1 MGFALSPSVT
11 VTETDLT
18 NVVPAIATTA
28 GAFAGAFAWGPALE
42 VKTISS
48 EKELVETFGAPD
60 NTTAISFFS
69 AANFL
74 AYGNNLQVVRVVG
87 ATAKN
92 AVSTGTAV
100 LITNEDDYMANYST
114 GQASVGVWAAKFAGV
129 KGNSLKVSIVDAD
142 TFTTWDYASQ
152 FSVAPGTSD
161 GAISVGGSN
170 DELHIV
176 VVDEDGVFTGTA
188 GTILEKFAFVSKAND
203 VKNNDGTSNY
213 YKEVVNRGSKY
224 VYWMDQPTAGTNWG
238 TTATNKDFAMLVA
251 AEEASLTGGVS
262 DDAVTDAD
270 LTGGFDMFSND
281 EKYDVSLIVSGLA
294 SQTVQDMLTGLVE
307 TRRDCVVFLSP
318 SLNAVVSNVGSEA
331 STIITERNAL
341 TSSSYAVMD
350 SGWKYQ
356 YDRYNDTYRWIP
368 LNGDIAGLCARSDNL
383 TDPWYSPAGYTR
395 GQIKNVV
402 KLAWTPNRTDR
413 DNLYKSGVN
422 PVVSF
427 PGQGTLL
434 FGDKTMLAKPSAFDR
449 INVRRLFIVLEKS
462 IATAAKYQLFE
473 FNDVFSRAQFRNL
486 VEPFLRDVQGR
497 RGVTGFQVVCD
508 ETNNTEQ
515 VIATNEFV
523 GDIYIRP
530 NYSTNFIK
538 LNFIATKSGA
548 AFSVTGA

>member
-11 VTETDLT
+11 VTEQDLT

-28 GAFAGAFAWGPALE
+28 GAFAGAFAWGPVLE

-60 NTTAISFFS
+60 NNTFTSFFS

-74 AYGNNLQVVRVVG
+74 AYGNNLQVARVVG
-87 ATAKN
+87 TAAKN
-92 AVSTGTAV
+92 AVSTSTAV
-100 LITNEDDYMANYST
+100 FIKNEDDYLTNFST
-114 GQASVGVWAAKFAGV
+114 GQAAVGVWAAKFAGA
-129 KGNSLKVSIVDAD
+129 KGNSLKVSMVDSA
-142 TFTTWDYASQ
+142 TFTGWEYAAQ
-152 FSVAPGTSD
+152 FSIAPSTSNGAASVSGT
-161 GAISVGGSN
+161 A

-176 VVDEDGVFTGTA
+176 VIDENGVFSGTA
-188 GTILEKFAFVSKAND
+188 GTILEKFSFVSKAND

-213 YKEVVNRGSKY
+213 YKEVVNRTSKY
-224 VYWMDQPTAGTNWG
+224 VYWMDHPTVGTNWG
-238 TTATNKDFAMLVA
+238 TTATSKTF
-251 AEEASLTGGVS
+251 ASLIAVEAASLIGGVS
-262 DDAVTDAD
+262 ADVPTDAD
-270 LTGGFDMFSND
+270 IITGFDLFSND

-294 SQTVQDMLTGLVE
+294 SPTVKGSLTSLVE
-307 TRRDCVVFLSP
+307 TRKDCVVFLTP
-318 SLNAVVSNVGSEA
+318 SLDSVVNNVGSEA
-331 STIITERNAL
+331 ADIITERNAL
-341 TSSSYAVMD
+341 TSTSYAVMD

-356 YDRYNDTYRWIP
+356 YDRYNDAYRWIP

-402 KLAWTPNRTDR
+402 KLAWTPDRTDR
-413 DNLYKSGVN
+413 DNLYKAGVN

-473 FNDVFSRAQFRNL
+473 FNDIFSRAQFRNL

-530 NYSTNFIK
+530 NYSTNFIR

-548 AFSVTGA
+548 AFSVSGA